1 MRTAEAVSQ
10 SASKQTCREYKVIHK
25 RNNMLATHLI
35 ETSKFA
41 ILASDAQIERTMKAL
56 ETNNIH
62 VIIADNGADAKKKLF
77 EIIPAAAEIFTSS
90 SVTLNTLGITEE
102 IDESGRY
109 NSVRAKMALMDRKTQ
124 NREMQKLGS
133 TPEYMIGSV
142 HAVTESGH
150 VIIASKTGSQ
160 LSGYAA
166 SAAHL
171 IWVVGTQKIVPTL
184 EDGMERIEEYTFP
197 LENARALNAFGVESS
212 IDKLL
217 IVNREFMP
225 GRTTMILVKENLGF

>member
-1 MRTAEAVSQ
+1 
-10 SASKQTCREYKVIHK
+10 
-25 RNNMLATHLI
+25 MLTTPLI
-35 ETSKFA
+35 ETAKFA
-41 ILASDAQIERTMKAL
+41 ILASDVQIKRTIKAL
-56 ETNNIH
+56 EANNIH
-62 VIIADNGADAKKKLF
+62 VIVTENGADAKKRLF
-77 EIIPAAAEIFTSS
+77 EIIPADAEIFTSS
-90 SVTLNTLGITEE
+90 SVTLNALGIAEE
-102 IDESGRY
+102 IDESGHY

-142 HAVTESGH
+142 HAVTETGH

-160 LSGYAA
+160 LAGYAA

-184 EDGMERIEEYTFP
+184 EDAMERIEEYTLP
-197 LENARALNAFGVESS
+197 LESARARKAYGVGSS

-217 IVNREFMP
+217 IVNKEFMP